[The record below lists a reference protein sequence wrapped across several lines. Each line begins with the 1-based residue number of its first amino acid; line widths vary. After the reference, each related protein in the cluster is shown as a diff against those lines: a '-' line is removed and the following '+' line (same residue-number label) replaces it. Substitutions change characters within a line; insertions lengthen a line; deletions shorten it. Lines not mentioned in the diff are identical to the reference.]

1 MAEAINGLLEGRK
14 NNMSKPRMIGMI
26 KGFTPNSKA
35 DRKRSKPFGKK
46 GKAKK

>member
-1 MAEAINGLLEGRK
+1 MG
-14 NNMSKPRMIGMI
+14 KPKMIGMI

-35 DRKRSKPFGKK
+35 DRKRSNPFGKK

>member
-1 MAEAINGLLEGRK
+1 MA
-14 NNMSKPRMIGMI
+14 KPKMIGMV

-35 DRKRSKPFGKK
+35 DRKRGHPFGKK